1 MVWRYCMSGES
12 RAGSPTG
19 PGANSKKETDR
30 KKETEVVSFDRTGR
44 YFFARMPARRRSG
57 AAMQGREHRGRLI
70 PAAAAMDSLRH
81 PRMSAIALTPEER
94 AKRAIEGWQHAWTR
108 DHPSSPA
115 QDHQNR
121 RSSRNLSLAVGFD
134 AALLFDTITILE
146 REYAISRT
154 THYGMKCIDARHV
167 NQIEPDNTGKNPLAP
182 LSLF

>member
-1 MVWRYCMSGES
+1 
-12 RAGSPTG
+12 
-19 PGANSKKETDR
+19 
-30 KKETEVVSFDRTGR
+30 
-44 YFFARMPARRRSG
+44 
-57 AAMQGREHRGRLI
+57 
-70 PAAAAMDSLRH
+70 MDSLRH
-81 PRMSAIALTPEER
+81 PRTGAIALTPEKR

-108 DHPSSPA
+108 DHPSRPA

-121 RSSRNLSLAVGFD
+121 RSSRNLSLAVSLAVGLE

-167 NQIEPDNTGKNPLAP
+167 NQIEPDNTGKNPSAR